1 MQMWEMVR
9 RLLKA
14 TGQGHSFTP
23 GLVAIQYRS
32 YLEGAGESD
41 LPSSAELS
49 EWANSIG
56 DDLKDAGLIK
66 PAAQEVGSSA
76 ALLGAMVLTE
86 LGGELSQALG
96 RHNVVLLFESMM
108 VEIEP
113 GEIQRVLYQLN
124 S

>member
-1 MQMWEMVR
+1 MQTWEMVR
-9 RLLKA
+9 RLLIA
-14 TGQGHSFTP
+14 TGQGRSFTP
-23 GLVAIQYRS
+23 GLVANQYRS

-49 EWANSIG
+49 EWANAIG

-66 PAAQEVGSSA
+66 PAAQKVGSSA

-86 LGGELSQALG
+86 LGGELSQTLG
-96 RHNVVLLFESMM
+96 GHNVVLLFESMM

-113 GEIQRVLYQLN
+113 GAIQRALYQLN